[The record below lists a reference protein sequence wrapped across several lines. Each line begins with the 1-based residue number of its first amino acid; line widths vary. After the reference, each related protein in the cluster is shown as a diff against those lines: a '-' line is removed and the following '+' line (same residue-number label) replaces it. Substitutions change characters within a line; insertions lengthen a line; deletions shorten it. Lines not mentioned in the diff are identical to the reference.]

1 MSNLMGFLKL
11 IPLTRPMELP
21 VQKNQWFQRLLR
33 IAVSLMTKYNEE
45 KERNEKKK
53 ALNDGQSEDF
63 HTDYMKS
70 VQLSK
75 RKSSKMVMFRDIY
88 MYVHTDSHFNK
99 YKW

>member
-33 IAVSLMTKYNEE
+33 KAVSLMTKYNEE
-45 KERNEKKK
+45 KERNEKK
-53 ALNDGQSEDF
+53 ALNDSQSEDF
-63 HTDYMKS
+63 RTDYMKR

-75 RKSSKMVMFRDIY
+75 RKSSKMVM
-88 MYVHTDSHFNK
+88 
-99 YKW
+99 

>member
-33 IAVSLMTKYNEE
+33 KAVSLMTKYNEE
-45 KERNEKKK
+45 KERNENK
-53 ALNDGQSEDF
+53 ALNDSQSEDF
-63 HTDYMKS
+63 RTDYMKR

-75 RKSSKMVMFRDIY
+75 RKSSKMVM
-88 MYVHTDSHFNK
+88 
-99 YKW
+99 

>member
-33 IAVSLMTKYNEE
+33 KAVSLMTKHNEE
-45 KERNEKKK
+45 KERNEKK
-53 ALNDGQSEDF
+53 ALNDSQSEDF
-63 HTDYMKS
+63 RTDYMKR

-75 RKSSKMVMFRDIY
+75 RKSSKMVM
-88 MYVHTDSHFNK
+88 
-99 YKW
+99 

>member
-33 IAVSLMTKYNEE
+33 KAVSLMTKYNEE
-45 KERNEKKK
+45 KERNEKK
-53 ALNDGQSEDF
+53 ALNDSQSENF
-63 HTDYMKS
+63 HTHYMKR

-75 RKSSKMVMFRDIY
+75 RKSSKMVM
-88 MYVHTDSHFNK
+88 
-99 YKW
+99 